1 MNFIENET
9 VELKEIV
16 TEEIKK
22 EILAFANSEGG
33 TIYVGIRDDGLVLG
47 LENPEESAL
56 QVNNM
61 VRDAIKPDISMFVR
75 CETKVIEN
83 ARVLAICVQQGT
95 KRPYYLAKKGLR
107 PEGVYVRQ
115 GSSSV
120 PATDSTIRKMIK
132 ETDGDSF
139 ESMRSLDQELTF
151 EQTKQEFD
159 KRNLH
164 FGEAQKKTLGLLS
177 YDNVYTNL
185 GLVLSDQCV
194 HTIKVAVFEGID
206 QSNFKDRRE
215 FTGSLLQQ
223 LNDVYEFVDV
233 HNPIQS
239 RFEGLQR
246 VDSRAYSVDAIR
258 ETLLNSLVH
267 RDYSFKASTL
277 LSIYSDRLELVS
289 LGGLVTG
296 ISLDDIFLGISVCRN
311 PKLANVFYRLGLIEA
326 YGIGIQKIINAY
338 KESIVKPVIE
348 VTNNAFKV
356 VLPNTF
362 LKTKPDVVPENDKT
376 INDLLLDYLKK
387 YDSINRM
394 EIETLLGVSR
404 STASRLIRQLL
415 GERILIQVGQGKN
428 TRYKLS
434 S

>member
-1 MNFIENET
+1 MILAENET
-9 VELKEIV
+9 VEFKEIV
-16 TEEIKK
+16 TDDIKK

-33 TIYVGIRDDGLVLG
+33 SVYIGVRDDGFVLG
-47 LENPEESAL
+47 LEDPEESAL
-56 QVNNM
+56 RVNNM
-61 VRDAIKPDISMFVR
+61 VRDAIRPDLTMFVR
-75 CETKVIEN
+75 CETREIEN
-83 ARVLAICVQQGT
+83 ARVLVIKVQQGT

-120 PATDSTIRKMIK
+120 PATDSAIRQMIK
-132 ETDGDSF
+132 DTDGDNF

-159 KRNLH
+159 KRNIS

-177 YDNVYTNL
+177 SDKVYTNL
-185 GLVLSDQCV
+185 GLVLSDQCI

-215 FTGSLLQQ
+215 FSGSILQQ

-239 RFEGLQR
+239 KFEGLQR
-246 VDSRAYSVDAIR
+246 IDSRAYSVDAIR

-289 LGGLVTG
+289 LGGLTAG
-296 ISLDDIFLGISVCRN
+296 ITLDDIFLGVSVCRN

-326 YGIGIQKIINAY
+326 YGTGIQKIINAY
-338 KESIVKPVIE
+338 KESNVKPVIE

-362 LKTKPDVVPENDKT
+362 VKTRPNVIPEKNKT
-376 INDLLLDYLKK
+376 STDLLLEYLKE
-387 YDSINRM
+387 YDSINRAD
-394 EIETLLGVSR
+394 IETLLGVSR
-404 STASRLIRQLL
+404 STANRLIRQLL
-415 GERILIQVGQGKN
+415 EEGILVQDGKGRN
-428 TRYKLS
+428 TRYKLFG
-434 S
+434 

>member
-1 MNFIENET
+1 MILAENET
-9 VELKEIV
+9 VEFKEIV
-16 TEEIKK
+16 TDDIKK

-33 TIYVGIRDDGLVLG
+33 SVYIGVRDDGFVLG
-47 LENPEESAL
+47 LEDPEESAL
-56 QVNNM
+56 RVNNM
-61 VRDAIKPDISMFVR
+61 VRDAIRPDLTMFVR
-75 CETKVIEN
+75 CETREIEN
-83 ARVLAICVQQGT
+83 ARVLVIKVQQGT

-120 PATDSTIRKMIK
+120 PATDSAIRQMIK
-132 ETDGDSF
+132 DTDGDSF
-139 ESMRSLDQELTF
+139 ESMRSLDQDLTF

-159 KRNLH
+159 KRNIY
-164 FGEAQKKTLGLLS
+164 FGEVQKKTLGLLS

-185 GLVLSDQCV
+185 DLVLSDQCA

-223 LNDVYEFVDV
+223 LNDVYEFVDI

-246 VDSRAYSVDAIR
+246 IDSRAYSVEAIR

-277 LSIYSDRLELVS
+277 LSIYSDRLEMVS
-289 LGGLVTG
+289 LGGLPAG
-296 ISLDDIFLGISVCRN
+296 ITLDDIFLGISVCRN

-326 YGIGIQKIINAY
+326 YGTGIQKIFNAY
-338 KESIVKPVIE
+338 KESNVKPAIE

-356 VLPNTF
+356 VLPNIF
-362 LKTKPDVVPENDKT
+362 MKTKPDVVPENDKT
-376 INDLLLDYLKK
+376 FTDFLLDYLKEN
-387 YDSINRM
+387 DSIKRV

-404 STASRLIRQLL
+404 STASRLIRKLL
-415 GERILIQVGQGKN
+415 AERILAQEGQGKN

>member
-1 MNFIENET
+1 M
-9 VELKEIV
+9 
-16 TEEIKK
+16 
-22 EILAFANSEGG
+22 
-33 TIYVGIRDDGLVLG
+33 
-47 LENPEESAL
+47 
-56 QVNNM
+56 
-61 VRDAIKPDISMFVR
+61 
-75 CETKVIEN
+75 
-83 ARVLAICVQQGT
+83 
-95 KRPYYLAKKGLR
+95 
-107 PEGVYVRQ
+107 
-115 GSSSV
+115 
-120 PATDSTIRKMIK
+120 
-132 ETDGDSF
+132 
-139 ESMRSLDQELTF
+139 
-151 EQTKQEFD
+151 
-159 KRNLH
+159 
-164 FGEAQKKTLGLLS
+164 
-177 YDNVYTNL
+177 
-185 GLVLSDQCV
+185 
-194 HTIKVAVFEGID
+194 
-206 QSNFKDRRE
+206 
-215 FTGSLLQQ
+215 
-223 LNDVYEFVDV
+223 
-233 HNPIQS
+233 
-239 RFEGLQR
+239 
-246 VDSRAYSVDAIR
+246 
-258 ETLLNSLVH
+258 LNSLVH

-326 YGIGIQKIINAY
+326 YGTGIQKIINAY